1 MPSHGNPKETHRC
14 RVEYCMTRVDA
25 VYISIDGSF
34 YEQPDDASSHQ
45 RRSAWPEFSAPPPLA
60 RHHPS
65 RISRLHR
72 RKK

>member
-34 YEQPDDASSHQ
+34 YEQPDDASSSQ
-45 RRSAWPEFSAPPPLA
+45 RRST
-60 RHHPS
+60 
-65 RISRLHR
+65 
-72 RKK
+72 